1 MTALSSRL
9 ALAAALTLA
18 GSTALAGP
26 AEEKLS
32 LKFQAAGGDAAGTLQ
47 IQFVGYRDQRCP
59 ANVQCITAG
68 TAQAMFWV
76 QPGEGA
82 GQVLTLPWPAAEP
95 ARVGGYS
102 LQLKSLE
109 PRPNTRKPPNPADYE
124 AVLSLQK
131 LAGKP

>member
-18 GSTALAGP
+18 GSTALAAP
-26 AEEKLS
+26 AEETLS

-59 ANVQCITAG
+59 ANVHCISAG
-68 TAQAMFWV
+68 TAQAMVWV
-76 QPGEGA
+76 QPNEGEG
-82 GQVLTLPWPAAEP
+82 QLVTLPWSEEAVSA
-95 ARVGGYS
+95 GGYR
-102 LQLKSLE
+102 LKLKSLE
-109 PRPNTRKPPNPADYE
+109 PRPDTRKPPNPADYR
-124 AVLSLQK
+124 VVIVLQK